1 MPLHPAPATAI
12 TTPVAATPVAST
24 APPAVTAAAP
34 AAVSAMALRMTV
46 EAAVPLMIVP
56 LNCPREKPIGA
67 ELELSVDL
75 SVSDERREP
84 ESWRGACVE
93 FFVCPP
99 G

>member
-24 APPAVTAAAP
+24 APPAAAAP